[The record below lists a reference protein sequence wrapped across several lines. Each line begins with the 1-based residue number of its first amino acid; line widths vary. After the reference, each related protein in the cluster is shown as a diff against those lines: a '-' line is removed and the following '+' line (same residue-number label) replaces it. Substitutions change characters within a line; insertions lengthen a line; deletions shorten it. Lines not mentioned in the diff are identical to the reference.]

1 MTANLAVVLEQVK
14 SGGAIT
20 EQVPGMLAFVD
31 QQKEA
36 AVLQECKAQASA
48 IVEYLAQRRDV
59 SIEEHNA
66 AVKIKLKVEHRL
78 GEVLRET
85 VKAGNPQLNCDTVS
99 QLPDEITRKQSSRA
113 QQVASIPWEAIEE
126 KIDAA
131 TNSEPEP
138 AKAVQSRIISE
149 LKEERKPPESVP
161 KEESPPPAPKGKPA
175 PRYPRSDQLVKWL
188 DWLAGETFVI
198 NVEQGGIKGLLA
210 VRDEWDRREVKEF
223 ILPQLK
229 DLADT
234 INEFYQEIHHAFE

>member
-85 VKAGNPQLNCDTVS
+85 VQPRGAGNCV
-99 QLPDEITRKQSSRA
+99 LPDEISKMQSSRA
-113 QQVASIPWEAIEE
+113 QQVASIPWNAIEE

-131 TNSEPEP
+131 THSEPEP

-149 LKEERKPPESVP
+149 LKEERKPPVP
-161 KEESPPPAPKGKPA
+161 EPQAEPEPSTPKGKPA
-175 PRYPRSDQLVKWL
+175 PRYPHSDQLVKWL

-198 NVEQGGIKGLLA
+198 DVEQGGIKALTA
-210 VRDEWDRREVKEF
+210 ERDKWDKRQVREF